1 MYANQSKL
9 GTKTNSHI
17 ALRFDEYAMSM
28 YWMLDREL
36 VCRELTRGFKC
47 HCRTTT
53 STPQNHLRD
62 GTRTLEPYGPHNVTT
77 SWLAT
82 WLATT
87 SSV

>member
-36 VCRELTRGFKC
+36 V
-47 HCRTTT
+47 
-53 STPQNHLRD
+53 STKYWCQFPNFC
-62 GTRTLEPYGPHNVTT
+62 V
-77 SWLAT
+77 
-82 WLATT
+82 
-87 SSV
+87 